1 MKKKILIGLV
11 ILSCGLFGLTACNKE
26 TTPTTEEK
34 HNYATNDVKDKNSEN
49 PTTEEETTAVQ
60 RTVLDTNDPNGR
72 QETDEDE
79 DVESAQYDDII
90 YVYPNDRDSKFYVN
104 DLPVAQIAPYSFTLG
119 DISVSENEIE
129 TLSEVCIN
137 NHIYCGG
144 YGIKLDLTDKVYDTR
159 YSEQS
164 LSKFVPA
171 VDTIRLGQKDVAP
184 SDLFRSMTNFPE
196 LVKFCNS
203 NFTSG
208 KTGNADDIF
217 SYAVESKTNEL
228 WGTTYTWKFSLD
240 DANLEYTAE
249 EISAINTKNTN
260 IANNSATDA
269 TEETDVA
276 ETTELY
282 DSLDTELIITAA
294 YNSNNKL
301 AYYTFSVHKI
311 AHFWTYEI
319 MVPQVNDYVTDEV
332 ETVPID
338 KDGNEIP
345 VSELDKYDED
355 EVRYVERQVI
365 EHREEKVPTGEFI
378 TQQNGFDFSYAYIKL
393 KDGSLIGL
401 DSFSFTMHEPSVNK
415 SMNIDYEGF

>member
-1 MKKKILIGLV
+1 MKKKLLIGLV

-34 HNYATNDVKDKNSEN
+34 HNYATNDVKDKNSED
-49 PTTEEETTAVQ
+49 PTTEEATTTVQ
-60 RTVLDTNDPNGR
+60 GTVLDANDPYGR
-72 QETDEDE
+72 QESDTDEN
-79 DVESAQYDDII
+79 VESAQYDDITYI
-90 YVYPNDRDSKFYVN
+90 YPNNRDSKFYVN
-104 DLPVAQIAPYSFTLG
+104 DMPIAQLAPYSFTLG

-129 TLSEVCIN
+129 TLSEVCTN
-137 NHIYCGG
+137 NHIYCSG
-144 YGIKLDLTDKVYDTR
+144 YGMKLDLTDEVYDTR

-164 LSKFVPA
+164 LSRFVPA
-171 VDTIRLGQKDVAP
+171 IDTIRLGQKDVAP

-203 NFTSG
+203 NFTSR

-217 SYAVESKTNEL
+217 SYAVESKNNEL

-240 DANLEYTAE
+240 DANLEYTAD
-249 EISAINTKNTN
+249 EISAINTKNAN

-282 DSLDTELIITAA
+282 DGLDTELIITAA

-332 ETVPID
+332 ETVPVD

-355 EVRYVERQVI
+355 EVRYIERQVI

-393 KDGSLIGL
+393 KDGSRVGL
-401 DSFSFTMHEPSVNK
+401 DSFSFTMHEPSVNR

>member
-26 TTPTTEEK
+26 TTPTTEEQ
-34 HNYATNDVKDKNSEN
+34 HNYAQNPVNQKEN
-49 PTTEEETTAVQ
+49 GTDSSTEEETTTVQ
-60 RTVLDTNDPNGR
+60 TTTGNS
-72 QETDEDE
+72 QETQ
-79 DVESAQYDDII
+79 SATELITTSNDII
-90 YVYPNDRDSKFYVN
+90 YTYPNDRDSKFYVN
-104 DLPVAQIAPYSFTLG
+104 DMPVAQIAPYSFTLG

-129 TLSEVCIN
+129 TLSEVSIN
-137 NHIYCGG
+137 NHIYCSG
-144 YGIKLDLTDKVYDTR
+144 YGMQLDLTDETYDIR
-159 YSEQS
+159 YPEQS
-164 LSKFVPA
+164 LNRFVPA
-171 VDTIRLGQKDVAP
+171 IDTIKLGQKDVAP

-203 NFTSG
+203 NFTSR

-217 SYAVESKTNEL
+217 SYAVESKNNEL

-240 DANLEYTAE
+240 DANLEYTAD
-249 EISAINTKNTN
+249 EISAINTKNAN

-282 DSLDTELIITAA
+282 DGLDTELIITAA

-393 KDGSLIGL
+393 KDGSRIGL
-401 DSFSFTMHEPSVNK
+401 DNFSFTMHEPSVNR

>member
-11 ILSCGLFGLTACNKE
+11 ILSCGLFELTACNKE
-26 TTPTTEEK
+26 TTPTTEEI
-34 HNYATNDVKDKNSEN
+34 HNYATNDVEDKNSED

-60 RTVLDTNDPNGR
+60 GTVLDANDLYGR
-72 QETDEDE
+72 QDTGEDE
-79 DVESAQYDDII
+79 DVEAVQYDGIT
-90 YVYPNDRDSKFYVN
+90 YVYPNTQNSEFYVN
-104 DLPVAQIAPYSFTLG
+104 DIPVAQIAPYSFTLG

-129 TLSEVCIN
+129 TLSDVCIN

-144 YGIKLDLTDKVYDTR
+144 YGMKLDLTDEVYDTR

-171 VDTIRLGQKDVAP
+171 IDTIRLGQKDVAP
-184 SDLFRSMTNFPE
+184 SDLFRSITNFPE

-203 NFTSG
+203 NFTSR

-217 SYAVESKTNEL
+217 SYAVESKNNEL

-240 DANLEYTAE
+240 DANLEYTAD
-249 EISAINTKNTN
+249 EISAINSKNAN
-260 IANNSATDA
+260 IANSSATDA

-282 DSLDTELIITAA
+282 DGLDTELIITAA

-345 VSELDKYDED
+345 ASELDKYDED

-393 KDGSLIGL
+393 KDGSSIGL
-401 DSFSFTMHEPSVNK
+401 DSFSFTMHEPSVNR

>member
-34 HNYATNDVKDKNSEN
+34 HNYATNDVKDKNSEDS
-49 PTTEEETTAVQ
+49 TTEEETATVQ
-60 RTVLDTNDPNGR
+60 GTVLDTNDPYDR

-79 DVESAQYDDII
+79 NVESAQYDDIT
-90 YVYPNDRDSKFYVN
+90 YVYPNNRDSKFYVN
-104 DLPVAQIAPYSFTLG
+104 DMPVAQIAPYSFTLG

-129 TLSEVCIN
+129 TLSDVCIN

-144 YGIKLDLTDKVYDTR
+144 YGMKLDLTDEVYDTR

-171 VDTIRLGQKDVAP
+171 IDTIRLGQKDVAP
-184 SDLFRSMTNFPE
+184 SDLFRSMANFPE

-203 NFTSG
+203 NFISR
-208 KTGNADDIF
+208 KAGNADDIF
-217 SYAVESKTNEL
+217 SYAVESKNNEL
-228 WGTTYTWKFSLD
+228 WGTTYTWKFYLD
-240 DANLEYTAE
+240 DTTLEYTAD
-249 EISAINTKNTN
+249 EISAINTKNAN
-260 IANNSATDA
+260 IANNSTTDT

-345 VSELDKYDED
+345 VSELDKYDD
-355 EVRYVERQVI
+355 DDVRYVEKQVI

-393 KDGSLIGL
+393 KDGSRIGL
-401 DSFSFTMHEPSVNK
+401 DNFSFTMHEPSVNR

>member
-34 HNYATNDVKDKNSEN
+34 HNYATNDVKDKNNED
-49 PTTEEETTAVQ
+49 PTTEEETTIVQ
-60 RTVLDTNDPNGR
+60 GTVLDANDPYGR
-72 QETDEDE
+72 QDSGEDE
-79 DVESAQYDDII
+79 DVESAQYDDIN
-90 YVYPNDRDSKFYVN
+90 YVYPNNRDSKFYVN
-104 DLPVAQIAPYSFTLG
+104 DMPVAQIVPYSFTLS

-129 TLSEVCIN
+129 TLSDVCIN

-144 YGIKLDLTDKVYDTR
+144 YGMKLDLTDEVYDTR

-171 VDTIRLGQKDVAP
+171 IDTIRLGQTDVAP

-203 NFTSG
+203 NFTSR

-217 SYAVESKTNEL
+217 SYAVESKNNEL

-240 DANLEYTAE
+240 DATLEYTAD
-249 EISAINTKNTN
+249 EISAINSKNAN
-260 IANNSATDA
+260 IANSTATDA
-269 TEETDVA
+269 TEETDIA

-282 DSLDTELIITAA
+282 DGLDTELIITAA

-345 VSELDKYDED
+345 VSELDKYDDD
-355 EVRYVERQVI
+355 EVRYVERQII
-365 EHREEKVPTGEFI
+365 EHREEKVPTGEYI

-393 KDGSLIGL
+393 KDGSRIGL
-401 DSFSFTMHEPSVNK
+401 DSFSFTMHEPSVNR

>member
-34 HNYATNDVKDKNSEN
+34 HNYATNDAKDKNSED
-49 PTTEEETTAVQ
+49 PTTEEETTAVHG
-60 RTVLDTNDPNGR
+60 TVLDINDPNGR
-72 QETDEDE
+72 QETYEDE

-104 DLPVAQIAPYSFTLG
+104 DMPVAQIAPYSFTLG

-203 NFTSG
+203 NFTSR

-249 EISAINTKNTN
+249 EISVINTKNTN

-269 TEETDVA
+269 TEETYVA

-282 DSLDTELIITAA
+282 DGLDTELIIIAA

-332 ETVPID
+332 ETIPID

-393 KDGSLIGL
+393 KDGSRIGL